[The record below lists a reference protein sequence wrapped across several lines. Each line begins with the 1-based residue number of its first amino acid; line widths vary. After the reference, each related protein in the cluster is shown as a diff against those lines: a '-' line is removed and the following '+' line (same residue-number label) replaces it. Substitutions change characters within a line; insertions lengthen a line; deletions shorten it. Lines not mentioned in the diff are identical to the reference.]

1 MPVDEYYW
9 KMITPDLAKDGY
21 TELASIL
28 YGKCYNYFEP
38 SNMSA
43 DTAKKVCS
51 TLRNRYISESLGKL
65 QFQKSSLE
73 VYPYYKSD
81 IEPAVK

>member
-1 MPVDEYYW
+1 MF
-9 KMITPDLAKDGY
+9 TPNLGKDGY
-21 TELASIL
+21 HELADII

-38 SNMSA
+38 TNMSA
-43 DTAKKVCS
+43 DTAKRACS
-51 TLRNRYISESLGKL
+51 ALRSRYISESLGKL

-81 IEPAVK
+81 VEPAVK